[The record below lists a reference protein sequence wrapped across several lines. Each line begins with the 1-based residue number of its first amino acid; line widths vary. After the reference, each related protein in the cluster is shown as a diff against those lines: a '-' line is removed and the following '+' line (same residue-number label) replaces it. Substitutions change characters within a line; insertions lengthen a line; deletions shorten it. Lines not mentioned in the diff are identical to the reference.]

1 MSRLLTKENPHKEHE
16 GQQRLLVSIA
26 FRKRRMGYG
35 REIDGD
41 LKPKTH
47 ASMLGF
53 VTDSEFNRVADPRKW
68 SK

>member
-1 MSRLLTKENPHKEHE
+1 
-16 GQQRLLVSIA
+16 
-26 FRKRRMGYG
+26 MGYG